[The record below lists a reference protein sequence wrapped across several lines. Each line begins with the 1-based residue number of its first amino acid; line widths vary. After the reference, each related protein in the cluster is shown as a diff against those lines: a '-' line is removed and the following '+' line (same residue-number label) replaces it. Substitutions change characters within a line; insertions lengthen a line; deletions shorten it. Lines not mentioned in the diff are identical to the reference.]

1 MRRDAVVVDASV
13 LVAGVMNTGAY
24 GDWARGV
31 TAEKHLLAPQLA
43 PIEAGNVLRR
53 AELARRISSPE
64 ATAGFQEIVNLPIDL
79 LNFEPFAPR
88 IWELRLNLTTYDAWY
103 VAAPRPWP
111 YRWRHS
117 TPASAGHPAPRA
129 DSWCPTTAQPE
140 GACPEHRPRFAGS
153 PTC

>member
-31 TAEKHLLAPQLA
+31 TAEMHLLAPQLA
-43 PIEAGNVLRR
+43 PVEAGNVLRR
-53 AELARRISSPE
+53 AELAHTISSPE
-64 ATAGFQEIVNLPIDL
+64 ATAGFQEIVDLPIDL

-103 VAAPRPWP
+103 VACAEALAVPLATLDARLGRAPGPSCRFLVPD
-111 YRWRHS
+111 HG
-117 TPASAGHPAPRA
+117 PA
-129 DSWCPTTAQPE
+129 
-140 GACPEHRPRFAGS
+140 
-153 PTC
+153 

>member
-103 VAAPRPWP
+103 VACAEALAVPLATLDARLGRAPGPSCRFLVPD
-111 YRWRHS
+111 HG
-117 TPASAGHPAPRA
+117 PA
-129 DSWCPTTAQPE
+129 
-140 GACPEHRPRFAGS
+140 
-153 PTC
+153 